1 MTAAVATQM
10 MGADFLKLRRR
21 RGTIAWSVLLVLVPL
36 LIYFIVSAAQH
47 SSNPAEH
54 MPAGGVNGFQDALR
68 ILAVLFGPLAAILIG
83 TEAGAGDVGAGVFRD
98 LVVTGRSRLALFASR
113 VPAAIA
119 FTWLV
124 ALLGYAVFAVGVYA
138 LADGAPTP
146 TGAAMLNGLGF
157 TLLSTGVVAAVAVG
171 FSSLTASKPAA
182 LVVLIGWQLIASP
195 ILTNISSLGSAR
207 KLVLREAVNHFSP
220 VGLGGGHGPGSS
232 LVTLSLGAAV
242 AVIAVWLAVFLALGA
257 WRTRTMD
264 A

>member
-1 MTAAVATQM
+1 MSTAVATQM
-10 MGADFLKLRRR
+10 VGADFLKLRKR

-54 MPAGGVNGFQDALR
+54 GPAGGLNGFQDGLR
-68 ILAVLFGPLAAILIG
+68 ILAVIFGPLAAILIG
-83 TEAGAGDVGAGVFRD
+83 TDAGAGDVSAGVFRD

-113 VPAAIA
+113 VPAAVA
-119 FTWLV
+119 LTWLV
-124 ALLGYAVFAVGVYA
+124 ALIGYAVMAIGVYA
-138 LADGAPTP
+138 LADGSPTP
-146 TGAAMLNGLGF
+146 DAASMLNGLGF
-157 TLLSTGVVAAVAVG
+157 LLLSTGVIAAVAVG

-195 ILTNISSLGSAR
+195 ILTTISSLGSSR

-220 VGLGGGHGPGSS
+220 VGLGDGHGPGSQT
-232 LVTLSLGAAV
+232 VTLSLAT
-242 AVIAVWLAVFLALGA
+242 AVIVTAVWLAVFLALGA